1 MRAKVWYLIVVV
13 IILSGCGFLEN
24 DSEDPSSVEI
34 TATPTLPATPT
45 LQSTP
50 IATEPVVQPTQLN
63 LNVWL
68 VSDVT
73 NDLEIPGGSVLAQ
86 QMAAFDDN
94 RPNVNLNIE
103 VKSPTGQGGTLSYLR
118 TGRNVAPTI
127 LPDLIILPVDQ
138 LNTAAAEQLIYPLDG
153 HLTAQQKDELFP
165 AARSMAQVDNMYFG
179 YPFTLNNLG
188 HIAYNTSVFTDT
200 VPATWDD
207 LLSNES
213 SSLII
218 PGAGASGAE
227 LALQLYLASGGSLVT
242 EANQPNLEVE
252 PLTIALDQISRGSTL
267 GRISIQSSNVGTL
280 AEAWQLFEDGVAN
293 MVQTDEALYL
303 QERSANQEVDFAEL
317 PSLDQR
323 LEPLVDGWAWAI
335 STPDLARQELAAE
348 LMAWLIESQNLGEWS
363 LAASTLPGRQSA
375 FDLWPSRDP
384 YVKFLENEL
393 SRAHPF
399 PAAANANV
407 MSALSSAVFDVLT
420 LAKSPQLAA
429 EEASMAVKQ

>member
-1 MRAKVWYLIVVV
+1 MRAKIWYLFVVV
-13 IILSGCGFLEN
+13 IILSGCGIFE
-24 DSEDPSSVEI
+24 DGSGDPSSVEL

-50 IATEPVVQPTQLN
+50 IATEPVVQPAPLN

-73 NDLEIPGGSVLAQ
+73 NDPEVPGGSILAQ
-86 QMAAFDDN
+86 QLAAFDDN

-138 LNTAAAEQLIYPLDG
+138 LNTAASEQLIYPLDG
-153 HLTAQQKDELFP
+153 HLSTEQIDELFP

-188 HIAYNTSVFTDT
+188 HVAYNTSVFTDT

-207 LLSNES
+207 LLLNES
-213 SSLII
+213 SSFII
-218 PGAGASGAE
+218 PGAGAPGAE
-227 LALQLYLASGGSLVT
+227 LALQMYLASGGSLVT
-242 EANQPNLEVE
+242 EANQPQLEVE
-252 PLTIALDQISRGSTL
+252 PLTVALDHISRASTL
-267 GRISIQSSNVGTL
+267 GRVSVQSSNVGSL
-280 AEAWQLFEDGVAN
+280 AEAWQLLEDNVAN
-293 MVQTDEALYL
+293 MAQTNEALYL
-303 QERSANQEVDFAEL
+303 QESPANREVDFTEL
-317 PSLDQR
+317 PRLDQR

-348 LMAWLIESQNLGEWS
+348 LMAWMTESQNLGEWS
-363 LAASTLPGRQSA
+363 LAASTLPGRRNA
-375 FDLWPSRDP
+375 FDLWPAADP
-384 YVKFLENEL
+384 YVRFLKNEL
-393 SRAHPF
+393 NRSQPF
-399 PAAANANV
+399 PAAANAKV
-407 MSALSSAVFDVLT
+407 MNALSSALFDVLT

-429 EEASMAVKQ
+429 EEAAIAVQ

>member
-1 MRAKVWYLIVVV
+1 MRAKFWYLIVVL
-13 IILSGCGFLEN
+13 IILSGCDILER
-24 DSEDPSSVEI
+24 DSEDPSSLEL
-34 TATPTLPATPT
+34 TATPTLSATPT
-45 LQSTP
+45 LQPTP
-50 IATEPVVQPTQLN
+50 IATEPVVQPAQLN

-73 NDLEIPGGSVLAQ
+73 NDLEVPGGSVLAQ
-86 QMAAFDDN
+86 QLATFDDK

-127 LPDLIILPVDQ
+127 LPDLIILPADQ

-153 HLTAQQKDELFP
+153 HLTADQKDELFP

-188 HIAYNTSVFTDT
+188 HMAYNTNVLTDT

-207 LLSNES
+207 LLLNES

-227 LALQLYLASGGSLVT
+227 LALQMYLASGGSLVT

-252 PLTIALDQISRGSTL
+252 PLTVALDHVSRASML
-267 GRISIQSSNVGTL
+267 GRISVQSSNVGTL
-280 AEAWQLFEDGVAN
+280 AEAWQFLEDGVAN
-293 MVQTDEALYL
+293 MAQTDENLYL
-303 QERSANQEVDFAEL
+303 QESATNRDVDFAEL

-335 STPDLARQELAAE
+335 STPDPARQELSAE

-363 LAASTLPGRQSA
+363 LAASTLPGRRSA

-384 YVKFLENEL
+384 YVEFLENEL
-393 SRAHPF
+393 DRAQPF
-399 PAAANANV
+399 PVAANADV
-407 MSALSSAVFDVLT
+407 MDALSSAIFDVLT

-429 EEASMAVKQ
+429 EEAAISVQ

>member
-1 MRAKVWYLIVVV
+1 MRAKVWYLILVA
-13 IILSGCGFLEN
+13 IILPGCGNLES
-24 DSEDPSSVEI
+24 DSEDPSSIGLTE
-34 TATPTLPATPT
+34 TPTLSATPT
-45 LQSTP
+45 LQPTP
-50 IATEPVVQPTQLN
+50 IATEPVVQPEQLN

-73 NDLEIPGGSVLAQ
+73 NDPEVPGGSVLAQ
-86 QMAAFDDN
+86 QLAAFDDN

-138 LNTAAAEQLIYPLDG
+138 LNTAAAEQLIYPLDS
-153 HLTAQQKDELFP
+153 HLTTEQKDELFP
-165 AARSMAQVDNMYFG
+165 AARSMAEVDNMYFG
-179 YPFTLNNLG
+179 YPFTLSNLG
-188 HIAYNTSVFTDT
+188 HMAYDTTVLTDT

-207 LLSNES
+207 LLLDES

-227 LALQLYLASGGSLVT
+227 LALQMYLASGGSLVT

-252 PLTIALDQISRGSTL
+252 PLTVALDHISRASTV
-267 GRISIQSSNVGTL
+267 GRISVQSSNVGTL
-280 AEAWQLFEDGVAN
+280 AEAWQFLEDGVAN
-293 MVQTDEALYL
+293 MAQTNENLYL
-303 QERSANQEVDFAEL
+303 QESATNREVEFAEL

-335 STPDLARQELAAE
+335 STPDLARQELSAE

-363 LAASTLPGRQSA
+363 LAASTLPGRRSA

-384 YVKFLENEL
+384 YVEFVENEL
-393 SRAHPF
+393 DRAQPF

-407 MSALSSAVFDVLT
+407 MNALSSAVFDVLT

-429 EEASMAVKQ
+429 EEAAMAVQ